1 MRNSLAAVGVSLAVL
16 ALPACNMVLAPSTPD
31 ANWKIYDRGH
41 FTYYVRP
48 GSFAEQSLE
57 TIGNVLDDQFSSTVA
72 ALTLRYDGHITVFLP
87 VSGADGE
94 LGDQPGANHSGV
106 AYPDTET
113 VKAACVPPLDGNLF
127 SLISHEV
134 NHVIVRNG
142 LGREGTTFIN
152 EGLASAL
159 LSERYHSQGR
169 TFYYHWTAT
178 HRAQL
183 PRIGDLVIDDHWN
196 SYAQDVAYN
205 TSASFLAYLMET
217 YGAAPMRAIH
227 GTPSGAF
234 PAQFLD
240 AYGITLDQAEAAW
253 LAFCSTR

>member
-1 MRNSLAAVGVSLAVL
+1 ML

-31 ANWKIYDRGH
+31 SNWKTYDRGH

-48 GSFAEQSLE
+48 GSFAEQSIE
-57 TIGNVLDDQFSSTVA
+57 TIGAVLDDQFSSTVG
-72 ALTLRYDGHITVFLP
+72 ALAFGYDGHITVFLAN
-87 VSGADGE
+87 SGPDGE
-94 LGDQPGANHSGV
+94 LGDEPGASHSGV

-127 SLISHEV
+127 SLIAHEV

-159 LSERYHSQGR
+159 LSERYHAQGR

-183 PRIGDLVIDDHWN
+183 PRIDDLVNDDHWS
-196 SYAQDVAYN
+196 SYAQDIAYN
-205 TSASFLAYLMET
+205 TSASFLAFLLET
-217 YGAAPMRAIH
+217 SGATPMRAIH
-227 GTPSGAF
+227 GVPSGAF
-234 PAQFLD
+234 PAAFKD
-240 AYGITLDQAEAAW
+240 AYGVSIAEAEAAW